1 MSGNNI
7 VSVKDISKIYHIYT
21 SPLDRFKEALNPLK
35 KSYHQDFYALH
46 NISLDMKKGETVG
59 LIGQNGAGKSTLLK
73 IITGVVTQTQ
83 GSIEVKGSVSSLLE
97 LGAGFNPEMTGMENI
112 YLNGTI
118 MGYSKE
124 EMDQKLEAIIEFA
137 DIGEFIGQPVKMYSS
152 GMFARLA
159 FAVVINVDP
168 DILIIDE
175 ALSVGDM
182 AFQNKCFQKMASF
195 IENNKSILFVS
206 HSLSAIRLLCDRVI
220 WLDKGEIVEIGETKA
235 VTQRYEKYMQGQ
247 TIETKKDEDIDNKYS
262 EFVVD
267 RLCLSGEKA
276 ENAGCY
282 ISDITVS
289 DGTRDKSLF
298 STFDALHI
306 EVLINNKTNGILSVG
321 IGLAIAR
328 HDGLEVTR
336 VNNIRDN
343 QSINIKSGYVTIELD
358 FPELYLLDGEYY
370 LSFYLSN
377 SDLIES
383 YHKLENFIKINIETP
398 YAPCGWKISEGVITI
413 PHRWNIA

>member
-1 MSGNNI
+1 MRENKI
-7 VSVKDISKIYHIYT
+7 VSVKNISKIYHIYT
-21 SPLDRFKEALNPLK
+21 SPIDRFKEALNPLK
-35 KSYHQDFYALH
+35 KSYHQDFYALN

-83 GSIEVKGSVSSLLE
+83 GSVEVKGSISSLLE

-124 EMDQKLEAIIEFA
+124 EMDQRLEAIIEFA

-182 AFQNKCFQKMASF
+182 AFQNKCFKKMANF

-220 WLDKGEIVEIGETKA
+220 WLDKGEIVEIGDTKA

-276 ENAGCY
+276 ENSGCY

-289 DGTRDKSLF
+289 NGIKNKSLF

-306 EVLINNKTNGILSVG
+306 ELLINNKTNRKLSVG
-321 IGLAIAR
+321 IGLAIVR

-343 QSINIKSGYVTIELD
+343 ESISIEKGYTTIELD

-370 LSFYLSN
+370 LSFFLSN

-413 PHRWNIA
+413 PHRWNVA